1 MILDS
6 SFLIHVMARQ
16 DRALRKVDELE
27 ERGVPQR
34 VPALSLYELYIGVG
48 RGDLTERER
57 GKIERVLRPRT
68 VHDVDRN
75 IAASGGEIE
84 GELMAAGERVGAADA
99 LIGATA
105 IRFDEPVL
113 THNPG
118 HFSRIPD
125 VEVETY

>member
-6 SFLIHVMARQ
+6 SFLIHVMASQ

-48 RGDLTERER
+48 RGDLAERER
-57 GKIERVLRPRT
+57 GKIKRVLRPRT
-68 VHDVDRN
+68 IHDVDRQL
-75 IAASGGEIE
+75 ASRAGEIE

-105 IRFDEPVL
+105 LRFDEPVL
-113 THNPG
+113 TDNPD
-118 HFSRIPD
+118 HFRRIPD
-125 VEVETY
+125 VAVETY